1 MEAPT
6 LTPPPRFLPYSSPT
20 PPLLGPLELITLP
33 LPAPWAN
40 SHSTIRKAQP
50 YDLGHWVLYQFS
62 SRIYATVEDLVS
74 LRASCQ
80 EGSHGTFCVWGNIIV
95 TPRMTHSLALLEPLT
110 EMKAS
115 HSSRHSK

>member
-6 LTPPPRFLPYSSPT
+6 LTPPPHFLPCSSPT
-20 PPLLGPLELITLP
+20 PPLLGPPELVTLP

-40 SHSTIRKAQP
+40 SHFTVRKAQP
-50 YDLGHWVLYQFS
+50 YDLEHWVLYQFS
-62 SRIYATVEDLVS
+62 SRIYSTVEDLVS

-95 TPRMTHSLALLEPLT
+95 TSRMTHSLALLEPLM

-115 HSSRHSK
+115 HSSPQQ

>member
-6 LTPPPRFLPYSSPT
+6 LTPPPHFLPCSSPT
-20 PPLLGPLELITLP
+20 PPLLGPPELVTLP

-40 SHSTIRKAQP
+40 SHFTVRKAQP

-62 SRIYATVEDLVS
+62 SRIYSTVEDLVS

-95 TPRMTHSLALLEPLT
+95 TPRMTHSLALLEPLM

-115 HSSRHSK
+115 HSSPQQ